1 MSKLQ
6 PIRGTRDLFDIEFR
20 QQQQIINLM
29 ENIMLKYGYNPIAV
43 PIFEKSEVFFRTLG
57 GTSDIVTKETYTF
70 LDRDK
75 DSITLRPELTAGIM
89 RALLSNNLTQSL
101 PQKLY
106 SFGPVFRHER
116 PQKFRYRQFS
126 QIDCEYFGG
135 SSPIT
140 DVELINLAADIL
152 KALGLADH
160 ITLELNSLGDSESS
174 ANYNKKLLNF
184 LQKYENDLSS
194 DSKTRLHKNPL
205 RILDSKDDGDR
216 KILQNAPT
224 LEECYNQESL
234 DYWNE
239 VKLGLDALG
248 IKYKVNSKLVRGL
261 DYYCHTV
268 FEFITDLLGSQGAV
282 LSGGRFNGLS
292 ELMGGPAIPSIG
304 FAAGV
309 ERLAGL
315 QQSLN
320 IAPTALP
327 VIFIIAIGNENEIA
341 AMKLASVL
349 RSQGLQINQDFSRN
363 LGKSMR
369 KANAANAK
377 ACLILG
383 GNEISNGVVKVKDM
397 ATGVEESVSFDA
409 VAEKLKEL

>member
-1 MSKLQ
+1 
-6 PIRGTRDLFDIEFR
+6 
-20 QQQQIINLM
+20 
-29 ENIMLKYGYNPIAV
+29 
-43 PIFEKSEVFFRTLG
+43 
-57 GTSDIVTKETYTF
+57 
-70 LDRDK
+70 
-75 DSITLRPELTAGIM
+75 
-89 RALLSNNLTQSL
+89 
-101 PQKLY
+101 
-106 SFGPVFRHER
+106 
-116 PQKFRYRQFS
+116 
-126 QIDCEYFGG
+126 
-135 SSPIT
+135 
-140 DVELINLAADIL
+140 
-152 KALGLADH
+152 
-160 ITLELNSLGDSESS
+160 
-174 ANYNKKLLNF
+174 LLNF